1 MAARD
6 TGTDIMMFIV
16 ETELFRRSEICFGIS
31 LNDAN
36 DVVLGKYPI
45 LAKNGVIYGTTS
57 T

>member
-1 MAARD
+1 MAVED
-6 TGTDIMMFIV
+6 TGTDMVRFIV

-45 LAKNGVIYGTTS
+45 LKMG
-57 T
+57 